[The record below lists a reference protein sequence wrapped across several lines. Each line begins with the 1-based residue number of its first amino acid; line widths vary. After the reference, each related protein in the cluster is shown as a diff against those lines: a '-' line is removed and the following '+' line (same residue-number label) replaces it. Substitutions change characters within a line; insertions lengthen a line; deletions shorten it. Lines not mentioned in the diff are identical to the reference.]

1 MIHIAI
7 EHIVAELNSYLSV
20 KVSESDRVI
29 ANTLVTQDGNLQSG
43 IDDKIVV
50 SLVNTE
56 EERIARDPDIYKKQ
70 PDGTLEIQKPEVKLN
85 LYILFTPY
93 FPSDYNEALKM
104 ISLVIGFFQKKNRF
118 TPANTPD
125 LDPKL
130 KNITAE
136 MVTMNMEQLNH
147 LWASLGAKYTP
158 SVLYKMRLVSI
169 ADDEIEG
176 TGESIREIN
185 INEKKD

>member
-1 MIHIAI
+1 
-7 EHIVAELNSYLSV
+7 VNELNSYLSV
-20 KVSESDRVI
+20 KISEPDRVM
-29 ANTLVTQDGNLQSG
+29 ANNLVTQDGNIQGG

-56 EERIARDPDIYKKQ
+56 EERIARDPNIYHKQ
-70 PDGTLEIQKPEVKLN
+70 PDGSLEIQKPETKLN

-118 TPANTPD
+118 TPANTPE
-125 LDPKL
+125 LNPKL
-130 KNITAE
+130 KDLTLE
-136 MVTMNMEQLNH
+136 MVTQNMEQINH
-147 LWASLGAKYTP
+147 LWSSLGAKYMP

-169 ADDEIEG
+169 VDDEIEG
-176 TGESIREIN
+176 TGQPIQEIY
-185 INEKKD
+185 INEKP